1 MEDYKAM
8 KYTLYTQNIVLSP
21 FSRRLLEEKLQ
32 RVGKYLRH
40 PHPLEV
46 ALWRE
51 GRAQFRCSLT
61 YGNGRGA
68 VHAERSRETLED
80 SLDEA
85 LEALRRE
92 LVKQRQRMR
101 VRA

>member
-1 MEDYKAM
+1 M

-21 FSRRLLEEKLQ
+21 FSRRQLEEKIQ
-32 RVGKYLRH
+32 RVGKYLQH

-46 ALWRE
+46 VLRKE
-51 GRAQFRCSLT
+51 GKVLFRCSLT
-61 YGNGRGA
+61 YGNGKHA
-68 VHAERSRETLED
+68 LHAERSRETLEA

-92 LVKQRQRMR
+92 LTKQRERQR
-101 VRA
+101 V